1 MREGGLWRNAG
12 NDGDESRAL
21 GYCCTLL
28 RGEWEPPIAFFVF
41 YNVSTPSAA
50 TKEYIWRGEG
60 NEGGWGTKTRSGL
73 LLRRAATGGEEK
85 TRVACGPGPRPFGP

>member
-41 YNVSTPSAA
+41 FNVSTSSAA
-50 TKEYIWRGEG
+50 T
-60 NEGGWGTKTRSGL
+60 
-73 LLRRAATGGEEK
+73 EE
-85 TRVACGPGPRPFGP
+85 